1 MSDFYQSGVITTLHR
16 LGHTNLERLE
26 AELCEY
32 SEVQPIALV
41 LPCLYSELEGPALE
55 DIVSHL
61 QGVPYL
67 KEIVIALGRASALE
81 FRRAKEY
88 FQKLPQDVRL
98 IWIEGARIQ
107 ELLALLTKNDV
118 DIGLPGKGQ
127 SCWLAFGYVLAR
139 QQSKVIVL
147 HDCDVLTYD
156 REFLARLCYPV
167 GNPNLGYEFCKGY
180 YPRVTDRLFGRV
192 TRLFTFPL
200 IQSLIRLVGPHP
212 KLLFLES
219 FRYPL
224 AGEFGMLTD
233 LAWINRFPGD
243 WGLEIGVLAEVH
255 RNCADRRVCQVD
267 LTDQYEHKHK
277 QLSADNPEEGLL
289 KMSVDIAKTLFRTLA
304 SDGVILS
311 EATLKTLRAT
321 YLQIAQETV
330 KKYENVAA
338 INGLEFD
345 RHAERT
351 AVEAFL
357 NGFVIATE
365 TFLKDPL
372 GVPMISSWNH
382 VVGAVPDFFDQLL
395 EAVEADHQWNPKHEE
410 SSIIN
415 HLTDPSLKRPA

>member
-1 MSDFYQSGVITTLHR
+1 MSDFYQTGVITTLHR
-16 LGHTNLERLE
+16 LGDTNLERLE
-26 AELCEY
+26 AELCEH
-32 SEVQPIALV
+32 SESQPIALV

-55 DIVSHL
+55 AIVKHL
-61 QGVPYL
+61 QSVPYL

-88 FQKLPQDVRL
+88 FEQLPQDVRL
-98 IWIEGARIQ
+98 IWIEGTRIQ
-107 ELLALLTKNDV
+107 ELLSLLTQNDV

-139 QQSKVIVL
+139 QKSKVIVL

-180 YPRVTDRLFGRV
+180 YPRVTNRLYGRV

-200 IQSLIRLVGPHP
+200 IQSLIRLTGPHP

-277 QLSADNPEEGLL
+277 SLSADNPEDGLL

-321 YLQIAQETV
+321 YLQIAQETI

-357 NGFVIATE
+357 KGFHIATE

-382 VVGAVPDFFDQLL
+382 VVGAVPDIFDQLL
-395 EAVEADHQWNPKHEE
+395 DAVEADHQWNPKHEDP
-410 SSIIN
+410 SKPNPS
-415 HLTDPSLKRPA
+415 TDPSLKRPA